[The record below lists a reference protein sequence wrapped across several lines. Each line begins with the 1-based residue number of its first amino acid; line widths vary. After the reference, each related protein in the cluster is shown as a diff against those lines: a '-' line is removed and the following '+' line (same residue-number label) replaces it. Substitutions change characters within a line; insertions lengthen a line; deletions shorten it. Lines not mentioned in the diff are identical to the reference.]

1 MTLIDM
7 DDVHLSIRKSNVF
20 KDLYYDEEEEEPID
34 IPEEYLVETFKPTS
48 HEDSIKI
55 LECISYWDIDFPD
68 EFYEYFY
75 PNRFEIIQMLLTQ
88 KLYHLLELAAINL
101 FMRDST

>member
-1 MTLIDM
+1 MTLIDI
-7 DDVHLSIRKSNVF
+7 DDVHLNIRKSIVF
-20 KDLYYDEEEEEPID
+20 KDLYYDKEEEHVD
-34 IPEEYLVETFKPTS
+34 IPEEYLIDNFKPTS
-48 HEDSIKI
+48 NQDSIKI

-101 FMRDST
+101 FMRDNT